1 MAFAALLS
9 VATTSALALAQLR
22 VPAAH
27 PPPRAAVVANLDPFR
42 PARPPL
48 EPLLINAVQEL
59 LLGELDA
66 AAVAE
71 RAVAARAA
79 DPDYTLTDDEV
90 KLLTQ
95 RVERV
100 GAARGPLEALLAA
113 IVDGDPSIRKYGME
127 KDYGVG
133 DVADPYVRAC
143 RAECMLA
150 LLLLHVEALPV
161 DFIDEDRLEL
171 LDCEASAEVEAV
183 RDAVR

>member
-1 MAFAALLS
+1 MSALALLS
-9 VATTSALALAQLR
+9 LATTSALALAQSRL
-22 VPAAH
+22 PAAH
-27 PPPRAAVVANLDPFR
+27 PRAAVVANLDPFR

-79 DPDYTLTDDEV
+79 DPDYTLTEDEV

>member
-1 MAFAALLS
+1 MASVALLS
-9 VATTSALALAQLR
+9 VATTSALALAQFR
-22 VPAAH
+22 VPATH
-27 PPPRAAVVANLDPFR
+27 PRAAVVANLDPFR

-79 DPDYTLTDDEV
+79 DPDYTLTEDEV

>member
-1 MAFAALLS
+1 MSALLL
-9 VATTSALALAQLR
+9 ALTTTSALALAQFR
-22 VPAAH
+22 VPATH
-27 PPPRAAVVANLDPFR
+27 PRAAVVANLDPFR

-79 DPDYTLTDDEV
+79 DPDYTLTEDEV

-171 LDCEASAEVEAV
+171 LDCEASAAVEAV

>member
-1 MAFAALLS
+1 MSVASLLS
-9 VATTSALALAQLR
+9 VATTGAIALAQLR

-27 PPPRAAVVANLDPFR
+27 PRAAVVANLDPFR

-79 DPDYTLTDDEV
+79 DPDYTLTEDEV

-171 LDCEASAEVEAV
+171 LDCEASAAVEAV
-183 RDAVR
+183 REAVR

>member
-1 MAFAALLS
+1 M
-9 VATTSALALAQLR
+9 
-22 VPAAH
+22 
-27 PPPRAAVVANLDPFR
+27 
-42 PARPPL
+42 
-48 EPLLINAVQEL
+48 QEL

-79 DPDYTLTDDEV
+79 DPDYTLTEDEV
-90 KLLTQ
+90 ELLTQ
-95 RVERV
+95 RVERRR
-100 GAARGPLEALLAA
+100 GARPLEALLAA

>member
-1 MAFAALLS
+1 MSVASLLS
-9 VATTSALALAQLR
+9 LATTGALAIAQLR

-27 PPPRAAVVANLDPFR
+27 PRAAVVANLDPFR

-79 DPDYTLTDDEV
+79 DPDYTLTEDEV

-95 RVERV
+95 RVERCV
-100 GAARGPLEALLAA
+100 SRWRNPNPRCDRNSVSRG
-113 IVDGDPSIRKYGME
+113 
-127 KDYGVG
+127 
-133 DVADPYVRAC
+133 
-143 RAECMLA
+143 
-150 LLLLHVEALPV
+150 
-161 DFIDEDRLEL
+161 
-171 LDCEASAEVEAV
+171 
-183 RDAVR
+183 

>member
-1 MAFAALLS
+1 MSALALLS
-9 VATTSALALAQLR
+9 LATTSALALAQFR
-22 VPAAH
+22 VPATH
-27 PPPRAAVVANLDPFR
+27 PRAAVVANLDPFR

-79 DPDYTLTDDEV
+79 DPDYTLTEDEV

-171 LDCEASAEVEAV
+171 LDCEASAAVEAV